1 MKLKQDRMSSAERID
16 SLFNYRRP
24 DHVPIGMIAPS
35 FSCRNAGLPVSVAYN
50 DPEHN
55 FYAMQWAA
63 EQYAWDQAPQIVR
76 HTIVEVMDFGGD
88 VRLPEGEYEGALV
101 VNSYPVK
108 SESDVENLQMP
119 DPEKTGMIGAALE
132 LGRLQKAHGLPVTF
146 VSRSPFTVASNI
158 CGLQQFC
165 KWLIKKPELCER
177 LMKMAID
184 HIFNVLRYWVDTF
197 GAEEVFVFMSSPSE
211 SNQVISPKQFE
222 KFALP
227 YHLLYHERL
236 KALGI
241 KRFYFHVCGEQN
253 LNLPYLA
260 DASSWEHPAILSF
273 GHEVS
278 LETAAQYFQKDIICG
293 NIEPA
298 IIQTG
303 TTQQVYEIAGATLE
317 KGKDI
322 PGGFILSAGC
332 ELPIAAP
339 AANVFAIT
347 KAADDFGWYPE
358 QS

>member
-24 DHVPIGMIAPS
+24 DHVPITMIAPT
-35 FSCRNAGLPVSVAYN
+35 FSCRNAGLPVRVAYS
-50 DPEHN
+50 DPQLN

-76 HTIVEVMDFGGD
+76 HTVVEAMDFGGD
-88 VRLPEGEYEGALV
+88 VRLPEGEYEGALMV
-101 VNSYPVK
+101 KSYPVK
-108 SESDVENLQMP
+108 SESDVEGLKMP
-119 DPEKTGMIGAALE
+119 EPDKTGMIGIAAE
-132 LGRLQKAHGLPVTF
+132 LGRLQEAHGLPVTF
-146 VSRSPFTVASNI
+146 VSRSPFTIASNV

-177 LMKMAID
+177 LMKAAFD
-184 HIFNVLRYWVDTF
+184 HTFNVLRYWADTF
-197 GAEEVFVFMSSPSE
+197 GAEKIFVFMSSPSE

-253 LNLPYLA
+253 LNLPSLA
-260 DASSWEHPAILSF
+260 DAPPWEHPAILSF
-273 GHEVS
+273 GHEVD
-278 LETAAQYFQKDIICG
+278 LETAAQRFPKDIICG

-303 TTQQVYEIAGATLE
+303 SPQQVYELARATLE
-317 KGKDI
+317 KGKGI

-332 ELPIAAP
+332 ELPVASP

-347 KAADDFGWYPE
+347 KAVDDFGWYAE
-358 QS
+358 

>member
-1 MKLKQDRMSSAERID
+1 MKLKQDRMNSMERINT
-16 SLFNYRRP
+16 LFNYRKP
-24 DHVPIGMIAPS
+24 DHVPISMIAPG
-35 FSCRNAGLPVSVAYN
+35 FCCRNAGLPISVVYN
-50 DPEHN
+50 DPQHN

-63 EQYAWDQAPQIVR
+63 EQYGWDQTPQIVR
-76 HTIVEVMDFGGD
+76 HTVTEALDFGGD

-101 VNSYPVK
+101 TKSFPVK
-108 SESDVENLQMP
+108 SDSDVENLKMP
-119 DPEKTGMIGAALE
+119 DPGKTGLIGAAIE
-132 LGRLQKAHGLPVTF
+132 LGRLQEAHGLPVTF
-146 VSRSPFTVASNI
+146 VSRSPFTIASNI
-158 CGLQQFC
+158 CGLEQFC
-165 KWLIKKPELCER
+165 RWLVKKPELCER

-184 HIFNVLRYWVDTF
+184 HMFNVLRYWVDTF
-197 GAEEVFVFMSSPSE
+197 GSENVFVFMSSPSE

-227 YHLLYHERL
+227 YHFIYHERL

-241 KRFYFHVCGEQN
+241 ERFYFHICGEQN

-260 DASSWEHPAILSF
+260 DTSPWKHPSILSF

-278 LETAAQYFQKDIICG
+278 IETSAKYFQKDIVCG

-303 TTQQVYEIAGATLE
+303 TTQQVYELAKTRLE
-317 KGKDI
+317 SGKKV

-332 ELPIAAP
+332 ELPIASP

-347 KAADDFGWYPE
+347 KAVDDFGWYPE
-358 QS
+358 RS